1 MKKEIKSMQDDEK
14 YIVLNNPLR
23 NPKFIRKI
31 GKGKESIIN
40 ETYTPKI
47 FYEIVSRLKP
57 EHLEGIK
64 RNESIFFDLQI
75 KDFLEEIGAN
85 GKNFKHLIQSVE
97 ALQSTI
103 LKWKDGDNVTSVPII
118 SKSIHNEKTGK
129 IELFIDSDLARRIL
143 EVKDKEN
150 FSFLKSNVFRLQ
162 NAQAI
167 RLYPFFK
174 SWLNYCYN
182 EETGKKQSYDDD
194 LQRFKVRF
202 GYDSKGYERF
212 GNFRKYVLDP
222 AREEINEKT
231 DININYE
238 TVGENLDGKRPRVT
252 GLKFWI
258 FPKDK
263 VKKLDTGERHEEQ
276 NKTQKQVVKQG
287 EPKERLQK
295 KQDMADTPSQFD
307 INQLGEK
314 IRLNPEQ
321 IQSLIS
327 KLDGNNIRVWEVLQG
342 CVNESKTNN
351 IKSAFAYIINPSS
364 LNTLGL
370 GLWQNKKD
378 QAIKHQIQQEE
389 KEKRN
394 LLENIQ
400 TEYKQRKYKQ
410 FSTIYSNATEENKNR
425 IYEFIKETFVIE
437 SLGIKRNYYLKGNE
451 LNEGGISKAGE
462 ILADEKGIGKDHRQ
476 NKFRNEIFEKYKI
489 QIGFDEKDEV
499 VFL

>member
-1 MKKEIKSMQDDEK
+1 MQDDEK

-222 AREEINEKT
+222 AKEEINEKT

-263 VKKLDTGERHEEQ
+263 VKKLDTGGRHEEQ
-276 NKTQKQVVKQG
+276 NKTQKQIVKEG
-287 EPKERLQK
+287 KPKEQPQK
-295 KQDMADTPSQFD
+295 RQNMADTPSEFD

-321 IQSLIS
+321 IQSIIS

-342 CVNESKTNN
+342 CINESKTNN

-378 QAIKHQIQQEE
+378 QTIKQQKQQEE
-389 KEKRN
+389 KEKRIF
-394 LLENIQ
+394 LENIQ
-400 TEYKQRKYKQ
+400 NEYKQRKYKQ

-425 IYEFIKETFVIE
+425 IYEFIKDTFVIE
-437 SLGIKRNYYLKGNE
+437 SLGIKRNYYLKDNQ

-462 ILADEKGIGKDHRQ
+462 ILADEKEIGKDHRQ
-476 NKFRNEIFEKYKI
+476 NKFRNEIFEKHKI
-489 QIGFDEKDEV
+489 QIGFDDKDEV

>member
-222 AREEINEKT
+222 AKEEINEKT

-258 FPKDK
+258 YPKDK

-276 NKTQKQVVKQG
+276 NKTPKQVVKEG
-287 EPKERLQK
+287 EPKERPQK
-295 KQDMADTPSQFD
+295 KQYMADTPSEFD

-314 IRLNPEQ
+314 IRLNPQQ
-321 IQSLIS
+321 IQSIIS

-342 CVNESKTNN
+342 CINESKTNN

-378 QAIKHQIQQEE
+378 QAIKYQVQQEE

-425 IYEFIKETFVIE
+425 VYEFIKETFVIE

-476 NKFRNEIFEKYKI
+476 NKFRNEVFEKYKI